1 MSHNQAPDPNIFTQH
16 LRKTARPKG
25 GDAPKPPR
33 TIYFYEKGKDYY
45 NFTNFAPFTVTYEGK
60 KYPTSEH
67 LFQAMKFLP
76 HRPQLAEHIRTAGDR
91 PTIPFMEARR
101 FEPEVRHD
109 WRAINLEVMD
119 VVLEHKFTQH
129 PKLMDELLKT
139 GDAKLVEDARDK
151 DGFWGNGAD
160 GKGLNHLGYAL
171 MSLRER
177 YKRR

>member
-1 MSHNQAPDPNIFTQH
+1 MSHGQAPDPNMFTQH
-16 LRKTARPKG
+16 LRKSSRPKG

-45 NFTNFAPFTVTYEGK
+45 NFTNFAPFTVKYDGK
-60 KYPTSEH
+60 TYPTSEH

-76 HRPQLAEHIRTAGDR
+76 HRPQLAEHIRTAGER
-91 PTIPFMEARR
+91 PGIPFMEARR
-101 FEPEVRHD
+101 FEPEVRSD
-109 WRAINLEVMD
+109 WRSVNLEVMD
-119 VVLEHKFTQH
+119 MVLELKFTQH
-129 PKLMDELLKT
+129 SKLMDELLKT

-151 DGFWGNGAD
+151 DAFWGNGAD

-177 YKRR
+177 YRRR